1 MAQPGAADCSLVAGD
16 APMGSLEGTRVRVGS
31 AYSTLPCCMY
41 CTYASRAFSRFGTQ
55 LYTVRSVYS
64 AATVYIDYGGVSG
77 HVVVDVQ
84 DQLSVAHFVA
94 PALGH
99 ISQESV
105 RCTVLRL

>member
-1 MAQPGAADCSLVAGD
+1 MSAAPTVRFHVVCTVRMHP
-16 APMGSLEGTRVRVGS
+16 APV
-31 AYSTLPCCMY
+31 
-41 CTYASRAFSRFGTQ
+41 SRFGTQ

-64 AATVYIDYGGVSG
+64 AATVYIDYSTGGCRG
-77 HVVVDVQ
+77 MWVVDVQ